1 MAEVEIERLK
11 EELRQ
16 QKDRED
22 RARCL
27 INQRLKQ
34 KTDDFDQLHRDHK
47 HLDAEHKKLI
57 TESDRQQEK
66 FRELWDEVNRTSGG
80 LAEEQ

>member
-1 MAEVEIERLK
+1 VSKEEKEKLLQEKDKLQRMAETEIERLK

-22 RARCL
+22 RARRQ

-34 KTDDFDQLHRDHK
+34 KT
-47 HLDAEHKKLI
+47 EHK
-57 TESDRQQEK
+57 
-66 FRELWDEVNRTSGG
+66 
-80 LAEEQ
+80 

>member
-1 MAEVEIERLK
+1 MVPTTVLEPPQVGEIKVVPET
-11 EELRQ
+11 
-16 QKDRED
+16 D
-22 RARCL
+22 
-27 INQRLKQ
+27 NQRLKQ
-34 KTDDFDQLHRDHK
+34 KTDIDFDQLHRDHK

-66 FRELWDEVNRTSGG
+66 LRELRDEVNRTSGG